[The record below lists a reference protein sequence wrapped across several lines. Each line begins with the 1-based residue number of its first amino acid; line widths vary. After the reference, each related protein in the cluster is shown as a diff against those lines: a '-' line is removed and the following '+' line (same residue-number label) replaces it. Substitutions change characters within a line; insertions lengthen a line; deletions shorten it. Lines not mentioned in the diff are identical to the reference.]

1 MIFDRGLLAI
11 GNVSDNC
18 ARSGGDNVELFQI
31 LFISGLTCIIGFQRT
46 YSFFFQKH
54 KVKATIAFFVG
65 ITVVLVGYPL
75 VGMIIETYG
84 FILLFGG
91 FIPATVQFLRRVP
104 VIGSFL
110 NFPIISRIVDKLDD
124 GRTRV

>member
-1 MIFDRGLLAI
+1 M
-11 GNVSDNC
+11 
-18 ARSGGDNVELFQI
+18 
-31 LFISGLTCIIGFQRT
+31 
-46 YSFFFQKH
+46 
-54 KVKATIAFFVG
+54 KATIAFFAG
-65 ITVVLVGYPL
+65 ITVVLIGYPL

-104 VIGSFL
+104 VIGGVL

>member
-1 MIFDRGLLAI
+1 M
-11 GNVSDNC
+11 
-18 ARSGGDNVELFQI
+18 FQI
-31 LFISGLTCIIGFQRT
+31 LFICGLTCIIGFHRT
-46 YSFFFQKH
+46 WSFFFQKH
-54 KVKATIAFFVG
+54 KVKATIAFFAG
-65 ITVVLVGYPL
+65 ISVVLIGYPL

-104 VIGSFL
+104 VIGNFL
-110 NFPIISRIVDKLDD
+110 NFPIISRVVDKLDD